1 MKFVYFC
8 RNIETGE
15 PSIFTSEANLPEGII
30 INGVEGKCI
39 IEDSYAESED
49 KLFYPPLKT
58 VLNLYEKARGA
69 SL

>member
-30 INGVEGKCI
+30 INGVDGKCI

-49 KLFYPPLKT
+49 KLFYPPVKT
-58 VLNLYEKARGA
+58 VLKQKKKARVT
-69 SL
+69 

>member
-15 PSIFTSEANLPEGII
+15 HSIFTSEANFPEGII
-30 INGVEGKCI
+30 INGVDGKCI
-39 IEDSYAESED
+39 IEDSYVESED
-49 KLFYPPLKT
+49 KLFYPPRKT

>member
-15 PSIFTSEANLPEGII
+15 HSIFTSEANLQEGII
-30 INGVEGKCI
+30 INGVDGKCI
-39 IEDSYAESED
+39 IEDSYVESED
-49 KLFYPPLKT
+49 KLFYPPFKT
-58 VLNLYEKARGA
+58 VLNLYEKVRGA

>member
-15 PSIFTSEANLPEGII
+15 PSVFTSEANLPEGII
-30 INGVEGKCI
+30 INGVDGKCI
-39 IEDSYAESED
+39 IEDSYAESEN
-49 KLFYPPLKT
+49 KLFYPPVKT

-69 SL
+69 SI

>member
-15 PSIFTSEANLPEGII
+15 HFIFTSEANLPEGII
-30 INGVEGKCI
+30 INGVDGKCI

>member
-15 PSIFTSEANLPEGII
+15 HSIFTSEANLPEGII
-30 INGVEGKCI
+30 INGVDGKCI
-39 IEDSYAESED
+39 IEDSYVESED
-49 KLFYPPLKT
+49 KLFYPPVKT
-58 VLNLYEKARGA
+58 ILNLYEKARRA